1 MATLADYVV
10 IRDGKFELRPHQEQT
25 YQFDVDRDIVSSG
38 GSKRPILAFFGDQN
52 GNAKNL
58 MCEIEINDQVVKT
71 YSYSGGVGREH
82 CEVLSHEN
90 LNAGATN
97 TIQFRVESGEGS
109 VGFSDVIL
117 WFQRNV

>member
-1 MATLADYVV
+1 MTTLADYVV
-10 IRDGKFELRPHQEQT
+10 IRDTGFELRPSQEQT
-25 YQFDVDRDIVSSG
+25 YQFDLYEDIVSSG
-38 GSKRPILAFFGDQN
+38 GSKRPILAFFADPS

-58 MCEIEINDQVVKT
+58 RCEIEINDQVVKT
-71 YSYSGGVGREH
+71 YRYSGGVGREH
-82 CEVLSHEN
+82 CEVLKHEN

-97 TIQFRVESGEGS
+97 TIQFRVESGDGS